1 MGQQVTKIAGEV
13 SSAGDGLMMLSW
25 VGALATLAGIASI
38 VITRGAM
45 GMRAIIIGVCLC
57 LLNFVVATYAS
68 WILIPV
74 LVATGVIS
82 LGWSYVTV
90 KQLLLKNKE

>member
-1 MGQQVTKIAGEV
+1 M
-13 SSAGDGLMMLSW
+13 
-25 VGALATLAGIASI
+25 AGIAAL

-45 GMRAIIIGVCLC
+45 GMRAVVIGVGLVV
-57 LLNFVVATYAS
+57 LNFAIANYLS

-74 LVATGVIS
+74 LVATGCVS

-90 KQLLLKNKE
+90 RQLMNKEHCNDG